1 MELLFELTNSGIATA
16 NSVFC
21 VLYQHIPQL
30 QIMGKKTMTINA
42 GNIVSHAGAL
52 EWGVGKVL
60 EVTDAK
66 ATIHFSD
73 GKSRKIAASHFND
86 LRPAAADS
94 YIPPP
99 EEAPVVKTGRP
110 PRTTKKKK

>member
-1 MELLFELTNSGIATA
+1 MI
-16 NSVFC
+16 
-21 VLYQHIPQL
+21 I
-30 QIMGKKTMTINA
+30 KA

-60 EVTDAK
+60 EVTDAM

-73 GKSRKIAASHFND
+73 GKSRKIAASHFIT
-86 LRPAAADS
+86 LQPAAETL

-99 EEAPVVKTGRP
+99 ETAPEITAIRA
-110 PRTTKKKK
+110 PRITRRKK